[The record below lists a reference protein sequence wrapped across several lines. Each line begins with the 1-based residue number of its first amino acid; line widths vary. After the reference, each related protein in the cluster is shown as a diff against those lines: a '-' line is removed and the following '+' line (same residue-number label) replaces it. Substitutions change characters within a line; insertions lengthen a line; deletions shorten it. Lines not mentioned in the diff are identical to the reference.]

1 MTSLTNLVP
10 AVGLTKILVREKHAE
25 LVRPLGLKDVK
36 DYLYKDERLDCP
48 DPTSLTYWSQG
59 GVSVMEFHMGTR

>member
-10 AVGLTKILVREKHAE
+10 AVGLTKILMREKHAE
-25 LVRPLGLKDVK
+25 LVRQLGLKDVK

-48 DPTSLTYWSQG
+48 DPTSLTYWS
-59 GVSVMEFHMGTR
+59 